1 MSDFNYEEAI
11 EPDVNIK
18 VIGVGGGGGN
28 AVNCMVDSEVSNI
41 EYIAINTDAKA
52 LNKSKATTRIPIGA
66 KLTKGRGAGN
76 KPEIGQRSAEE
87 NRDEIETHIKGAD
100 MIFITAGM
108 GGGTG
113 TGAAPVVAKIAKE
126 MDILTVAVV
135 TKPFLFERE
144 QKMAQAERGIAELRK
159 YVDSLIVIPNE
170 RLLDGKQQLTMKQSF
185 SLSDDVLKTGVKSI
199 SDLIVEEGYI
209 NLDFADVSTIMRGA
223 GYAHM
228 AIGHGSGKDKAKEAA
243 SQVISSPLLETS
255 ISGAKRLLIN
265 IAMSED
271 ILSSDVDA
279 ATKMITDTAAE
290 GVEFIFGTAFR
301 EDMQDEMTI
310 TVIAAGF
317 DDPNAPEEVPAEEI
331 NTAPSLDMPMTGGY
345 GDNLLQGYQDTPQ
358 QRAYNPPPVQ
368 NPAPAPVQN
377 PKPVQNP
384 APMPSSRPS
393 SMDIPSSFKQKKDDV
408 IQIDNPLIDDFG
420 LGGNQRNQSAQD
432 YDLDDIFKML
442 GN

>member
-1 MSDFNYEEAI
+1 MSDFNYEEAL

-28 AVNCMVDSEVSNI
+28 AVNCMVESGVNNI
-41 EYIAINTDAKA
+41 EYIAVNTDAKA

-87 NRDEIETHIKGAD
+87 NRDEIETHLKGAD

-144 QKMAQAERGIAELRK
+144 QKMAQAEKGIAELKK

-170 RLLDGKQQLTMKQSF
+170 KLLEGMDKPLTMRESF
-185 SLSDDVLKTGVKSI
+185 ALADDILKTGVKSI

-209 NLDFADVSTIMRGA
+209 NLDFADVSTIMKGA
-223 GYAHM
+223 GYAHL

-243 SQVISSPLLETS
+243 NAVIASPLLETS
-255 ISGAKRLLIN
+255 IAGAKRLLIN
-265 IAMSED
+265 ITMSED
-271 ILSSDVDA
+271 ILSSDVDN
-279 ATKMITDTAAE
+279 ATKMITDKAADN
-290 GVEFIFGTAFR
+290 VEFIFGTAFK

-317 DDPNAPEEVPAEEI
+317 GEEELEESEETAEPIEEE
-331 NTAPSLDMPMTGGY
+331 
-345 GDNLLQGYQDTPQ
+345 
-358 QRAYNPPPVQ
+358 PPVEPEPQ
-368 NPAPAPVQN
+368 PQSTRTTGANAGKKPADP
-377 PKPVQNP
+377 
-384 APMPSSRPS
+384 
-393 SMDIPSSFKQKKDDV
+393 
-408 IQIDNPLIDDFG
+408 
-420 LGGNQRNQSAQD
+420 
-432 YDLDDIFKML
+432 DDIMAIFEILDRK
-442 GN
+442 

>member
-1 MSDFNYEEAI
+1 MSDFNYEETL

-28 AVNCMVDSEVSNI
+28 AVNCMVDSGVNNI

-87 NRDEIETHIKGAD
+87 NRDEIETHLKGAD

-170 RLLDGKQQLTMKQSF
+170 RLLVGLDKPLTMLQSF
-185 SLSDDVLKTGVKSI
+185 ALSDDVLKTGVKSI

-209 NLDFADVSTIMRGA
+209 NLDFADVSTIMRNA

-228 AIGHGSGKDKAKEAA
+228 AIGHGTGKDKARDAA
-243 SQVISSPLLETS
+243 NAVISSPLLETS

-279 ATKMITDTAAE
+279 ATKMITDTAAD
-290 GVEFIFGTAFR
+290 GVEFIFGTAFK

-317 DDPNAPEEVPAEEI
+317 DDMDAANDAAVEGASVENPEDEI
-331 NTAPSLDMPMTGGY
+331 
-345 GDNLLQGYQDTPQ
+345 
-358 QRAYNPPPVQ
+358 
-368 NPAPAPVQN
+368 
-377 PKPVQNP
+377 
-384 APMPSSRPS
+384 
-393 SMDIPSSFKQKKDDV
+393 IP
-408 IQIDNPLIDDFG
+408 IDNPLIDG
-420 LGGNQRNQSAQD
+420 LGFGAPSAPSAPAKPAASNQD

>member
-1 MSDFNYEEAI
+1 MSDFNYEETL

-28 AVNCMVDSEVSNI
+28 AVNCMVDSGVNNI

-87 NRDEIETHIKGAD
+87 NRDEIETHLKGAD

-144 QKMAQAERGIAELRK
+144 QKMAQAERGIAELKK

-170 RLLDGKQQLTMKQSF
+170 KLLVGLDKPLTMLQSF
-185 SLSDDVLKTGVKSI
+185 ALSDDVLKTGVKSI

-209 NLDFADVSTIMRGA
+209 NLDFADVSTIMKGA

-228 AIGHGSGKDKAKEAA
+228 AIGHGSGKDKARDAA
-243 SQVISSPLLETS
+243 MSVISSPLLETS

-290 GVEFIFGTAFR
+290 GVEFIFGTAFK
-301 EDMQDEMTI
+301 EDMQDEMSI

-317 DDPNAPEEVPAEEI
+317 DGLDGDDVVEEEEVPEEPAKPLQQAQPHS
-331 NTAPSLDMPMTGGY
+331 APVP
-345 GDNLLQGYQDTPQ
+345 
-358 QRAYNPPPVQ
+358 PPPV
-368 NPAPAPVQN
+368 
-377 PKPVQNP
+377 PKENVMQYN
-384 APMPSSRPS
+384 
-393 SMDIPSSFKQKKDDV
+393 
-408 IQIDNPLIDDFG
+408 NPLIDG
-420 LGGNQRNQSAQD
+420 LGMGGNAQKSNGG
-432 YDLDDIFKML
+432 DDMDIGEILKML
-442 GN
+442 GS

>member
-28 AVNCMVDSEVSNI
+28 AVNCMVESGVNNI

-52 LNKSKATTRIPIGA
+52 LNKSKATTKIPIGA

-76 KPEIGQRSAEE
+76 KPEVGQRSAEE
-87 NRDEIETHIKGAD
+87 NRDEIETHLKGAD
-100 MIFITAGM
+100 MVFITAGM

-170 RLLDGKQQLTMKQSF
+170 RLLVGLDKPLTMMQSF
-185 SLSDDVLKTGVKSI
+185 ALSDDVLKTGVKSI

-209 NLDFADVSTIMRGA
+209 NLDFADVSTIMKGA

-228 AIGHGSGKDKAKEAA
+228 AIGHGSGKDKARDAA
-243 SQVISSPLLETS
+243 TAVISSPLLETS

-271 ILSSDVDA
+271 ILSADVDA
-279 ATKMITDTAAE
+279 ATKMITDTAAD
-290 GVEFIFGTAFR
+290 GVEFIFGTAFK
-301 EDMQDEMTI
+301 EDMQDEMII

-317 DDPNAPEEVPAEEI
+317 DDTDDSLTVLDNQSASAESAPAQPAAPEPVPETREEEQPSMQEEYI
-331 NTAPSLDMPMTGGY
+331 N
-345 GDNLLQGYQDTPQ
+345 
-358 QRAYNPPPVQ
+358 
-368 NPAPAPVQN
+368 
-377 PKPVQNP
+377 
-384 APMPSSRPS
+384 
-393 SMDIPSSFKQKKDDV
+393 
-408 IQIDNPLIDDFG
+408 IDNPLIDSLGFG
-420 LGGNQRNQSAQD
+420 GSSRPSSSSSQD
-432 YDLDDIFKML
+432 YDLEDIFKML

>member
-1 MSDFNYEEAI
+1 MSDFNYEEAL

-28 AVNCMVDSEVSNI
+28 AVNCMVDSGVNNI
-41 EYIAINTDAKA
+41 EYIAVNTDAKA
-52 LNKSKATTRIPIGA
+52 LNKSKATTRIPIGT

-76 KPEIGQRSAEE
+76 KPEVGQKSAEE
-87 NRDEIETHIKGAD
+87 NRDEIETHLKGAD
-100 MIFITAGM
+100 MVFITAGM

-170 RLLDGKQQLTMKQSF
+170 RLLDGLDKPLTMMQSF
-185 SLSDDVLKTGVKSI
+185 ALSDDILKTGVKSI

-209 NLDFADVSTIMRGA
+209 NLDFADVSTIMKNG
-223 GYAHM
+223 GLAHM

-243 SQVISSPLLETS
+243 NAVINSPLLETS
-255 ISGAKRLLIN
+255 IAGARRLLIN
-265 IAMSED
+265 ITMSED
-271 ILSSDVDA
+271 ILSADVDA
-279 ATKMITDTAAE
+279 ATKLITDQAAPD
-290 GVEFIFGTAFR
+290 VEFIFGTAFK
-301 EDMQDEMTI
+301 EELQDEMYI
-310 TVIAAGF
+310 TVIAAGY
-317 DDPNAPEEVPAEEI
+317 D
-331 NTAPSLDMPMTGGY
+331 LDGSGNVADMGI
-345 GDNLLQGYQDTPQ
+345 
-358 QRAYNPPPVQ
+358 
-368 NPAPAPVQN
+368 
-377 PKPVQNP
+377 
-384 APMPSSRPS
+384 SSA
-393 SMDIPSSFKQKKDDV
+393 DEDV
-408 IQIDNPLIDDFG
+408 IPISNPLIGDLG
-420 LGGNQRNQSAQD
+420 LGGNNVSRPSTSQD

>member
-1 MSDFNYEEAI
+1 MSDFNYEETL

-28 AVNCMVDSEVSNI
+28 AVNCMVDSGVNNI

-87 NRDEIETHIKGAD
+87 NRDEIETHLKGAD

-170 RLLDGKQQLTMKQSF
+170 RLLVGLDKPLTMLQSF
-185 SLSDDVLKTGVKSI
+185 ALSDDVLKTGVKSI

-209 NLDFADVSTIMRGA
+209 NLDFADVSTIMRNA

-228 AIGHGSGKDKAKEAA
+228 AIGHGTGKDKARDAA
-243 SQVISSPLLETS
+243 NAVISSPLLETS

-279 ATKMITDTAAE
+279 ATKMITDTAAD
-290 GVEFIFGTAFR
+290 GVEFIFGTAFK

-317 DDPNAPEEVPAEEI
+317 DDMDSANDAAVAAATAAEE
-331 NTAPSLDMPMTGGY
+331 SHED
-345 GDNLLQGYQDTPQ
+345 
-358 QRAYNPPPVQ
+358 
-368 NPAPAPVQN
+368 
-377 PKPVQNP
+377 
-384 APMPSSRPS
+384 
-393 SMDIPSSFKQKKDDV
+393 DIIP
-408 IQIDNPLIDDFG
+408 IDNPLIDG
-420 LGGNQRNQSAQD
+420 LGFGAPSSAPRPSSTANQD

>member
-1 MSDFNYEEAI
+1 MSDFNYEESL

-28 AVNCMVDSEVSNI
+28 AVNCMVDSGVSNI
-41 EYIAINTDAKA
+41 EYIAVNTDAKA

-76 KPEIGQRSAEE
+76 KPEIGQKSAEE
-87 NRDEIETHIKGAD
+87 NRDEIETHLKGAD

-144 QKMAQAERGIAELRK
+144 QKMAQAEKGIAELKK

-170 RLLDGKQQLTMKQSF
+170 RLLVGLDKPLTMMQSF
-185 SLSDDVLKTGVKSI
+185 ALSDDVLKTGVKSI

-209 NLDFADVSTIMRGA
+209 NLDFADVSTIMKGA

-228 AIGHGSGKDKAKEAA
+228 AIGHGSGKDKARDAA
-243 SQVISSPLLETS
+243 NAVISSPLLETS

-290 GVEFIFGTAFR
+290 GVEFIFGTAFK

-317 DDPNAPEEVPAEEI
+317 EEDEVIPEAGEDASAEEE
-331 NTAPSLDMPMTGGY
+331 
-345 GDNLLQGYQDTPQ
+345 
-358 QRAYNPPPVQ
+358 
-368 NPAPAPVQN
+368 
-377 PKPVQNP
+377 
-384 APMPSSRPS
+384 
-393 SMDIPSSFKQKKDDV
+393 V
-408 IQIDNPLIDDFG
+408 IQIDNPLIDGLG
-420 LGGNQRNQSAQD
+420 LGGSAAKAPSTSQD

>member
-28 AVNCMVDSEVSNI
+28 AVNCMVESGVNNI

-52 LNKSKATTRIPIGA
+52 LNKSKATTKIPIGA

-76 KPEIGQRSAEE
+76 KPEVGQRSAEE
-87 NRDEIETHIKGAD
+87 NRDEIETHLKGAD
-100 MIFITAGM
+100 MVFITAGM

-170 RLLDGKQQLTMKQSF
+170 RLLVGLDKPLTMMQSF
-185 SLSDDVLKTGVKSI
+185 ALSDDVLKTGVKSI

-209 NLDFADVSTIMRGA
+209 NLDFADVSTIMKGA

-228 AIGHGSGKDKAKEAA
+228 AIGHGSGKDKARDAA
-243 SQVISSPLLETS
+243 TAVISSPLLETS

-271 ILSSDVDA
+271 ILSADVDA
-279 ATKMITDTAAE
+279 ATKMITDTAAD
-290 GVEFIFGTAFR
+290 GVEFIFGTAFK
-301 EDMQDEMTI
+301 EDMQDEMII

-317 DDPNAPEEVPAEEI
+317 DDTDDSLTVLDNQSSAQTASAPEPVPTVSAPEPVQEVQEEEPKMKEEYI
-331 NTAPSLDMPMTGGY
+331 SLDDPLLGGF
-345 GDNLLQGYQDTPQ
+345 GSFGG
-358 QRAYNPPPVQ
+358 
-368 NPAPAPVQN
+368 
-377 PKPVQNP
+377 
-384 APMPSSRPS
+384 SSRPS
-393 SMDIPSSFKQKKDDV
+393 STTSS
-408 IQIDNPLIDDFG
+408 
-420 LGGNQRNQSAQD
+420 QD
-432 YDLDDIFKML
+432 YDLEDIFKML

>member
-1 MSDFNYEEAI
+1 MSDFNYEETL

-28 AVNCMVDSEVSNI
+28 AVNCMVDSGVNNI

-87 NRDEIETHIKGAD
+87 NRDEIETHLKGAD

-144 QKMAQAERGIAELRK
+144 QKMAQAERGIAELKK

-170 RLLDGKQQLTMKQSF
+170 KLLVGLDKPLTMMQSF
-185 SLSDDVLKTGVKSI
+185 ALSDDVLKTGVKSI

-209 NLDFADVSTIMRGA
+209 NLDFADVSTIMKGA

-228 AIGHGSGKDKAKEAA
+228 AIGHGSGKDKARDAA
-243 SQVISSPLLETS
+243 MQVISSPLLETS

-271 ILSSDVDA
+271 ILSSDVDS

-290 GVEFIFGTAFR
+290 GVEFIFGTAFK
-301 EDMQDEMTI
+301 EDMQDEMAI

-317 DDPNAPEEVPAEEI
+317 DGLDGYDVPEEEAVQEE
-331 NTAPSLDMPMTGGY
+331 PE
-345 GDNLLQGYQDTPQ
+345 
-358 QRAYNPPPVQ
+358 
-368 NPAPAPVQN
+368 
-377 PKPVQNP
+377 KPVQP
-384 APMPSSRPS
+384 AKPVTPPPPAASVPKENAVQYN
-393 SMDIPSSFKQKKDDV
+393 D
-408 IQIDNPLIDDFG
+408 PLIQGLNVGGNSSKSNPDDDF
-420 LGGNQRNQSAQD
+420 NI
-432 YDLDDIFKML
+432 DDIFKIL
-442 GN
+442 G

>member
-1 MSDFNYEEAI
+1 MQDIIGGVKMSDFNYEETL

-28 AVNCMVDSEVSNI
+28 AVNCMVESGVSNI
-41 EYIAINTDAKA
+41 EYIAVNTDAKA
-52 LNKSKATTRIPIGA
+52 LNKSKAATKIPIGT

-76 KPEIGQRSAEE
+76 KPEVGQRSAEE
-87 NRDEIETHIKGAD
+87 NRDEIETHLKGAD
-100 MIFITAGM
+100 MVFITAGM

-144 QKMAQAERGIAELRK
+144 QKMAQAERGIAELKK

-170 RLLDGKQQLTMKQSF
+170 RLLVGLDKPLTMKQSF

-223 GYAHM
+223 GLAHM
-228 AIGHGSGKDKAKEAA
+228 AIGHGSGKDKARDAA
-243 SQVISSPLLETS
+243 NSVISSPLLETS

-265 IAMSED
+265 ITMSED
-271 ILSSDVDA
+271 ILSADVDN
-279 ATKMITDTAAE
+279 ATKMITDTAAD

-301 EDMQDEMTI
+301 DDLQDEMYI

-317 DDPNAPEEVPAEEI
+317 DDPD
-331 NTAPSLDMPMTGGY
+331 APSEVLPT
-345 GDNLLQGYQDTPQ
+345 DTPEDQ
-358 QRAYNPPPVQ
+358 
-368 NPAPAPVQN
+368 
-377 PKPVQNP
+377 
-384 APMPSSRPS
+384 
-393 SMDIPSSFKQKKDDV
+393 V
-408 IQIDNPLIDDFG
+408 IQIDNPLIDELG
-420 LGGNQRNQSAQD
+420 LGGGVGAAPKAQPQPSSQD